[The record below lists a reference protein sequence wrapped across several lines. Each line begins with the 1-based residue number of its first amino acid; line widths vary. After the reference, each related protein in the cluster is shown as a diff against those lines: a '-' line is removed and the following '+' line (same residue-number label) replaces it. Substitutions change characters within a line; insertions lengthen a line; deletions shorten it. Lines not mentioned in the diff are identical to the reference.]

1 MNCSTLRFGRWF
13 YKKRHA
19 LHLNVNILSVHAFPG
34 NRTHELDSAV
44 IFCLSYKNTD
54 FDLKKMFFY
63 FMQYF
68 YFIFGECYI
77 YNLSVYVAVIIF
89 VSNSTPKS
97 LLHNHLKNIL
107 QSNVKE
113 REQIQIQSTLWHWR
127 TTKDTFVISYELQ
140 FQFYTCTLPTGIW
153 H

>member
-1 MNCSTLRFGRWF
+1 
-13 YKKRHA
+13 
-19 LHLNVNILSVHAFPG
+19 
-34 NRTHELDSAV
+34 
-44 IFCLSYKNTD
+44 
-54 FDLKKMFFY
+54 
-63 FMQYF
+63 MQYF
-68 YFIFGECYI
+68 SFLFGECYI